1 MPEHYEL
8 RIRKEALKFSA
19 SHMTVFLDGS
29 KEALHGHQYQPSL
42 SVVLRD
48 ASFENLIPFSDFK
61 SAMKKIAGLWDEKVL
76 IATKNP
82 FYQKIKTTR
91 ASHEFKLCGKRYIIP
106 TDETVLLAVDNITC
120 EALARAYYEFLRA
133 ELDDLLDNPNLIS
146 VSVLIEEAPGQGA
159 VYTRVNTR

>member
-19 SHMTVFLDGS
+19 SHMTVFKDGS

-42 SVVLRD
+42 SVVLKD

-61 SAMKKIAGLWDEKVL
+61 TAMKKIAVLWDEKVL
-76 IATKNP
+76 IATQNP

-91 ASHEFKLCGKRYIIP
+91 ASHEFKLCGKRYVIPNRVKNIGKSIQSFCDAATSRGLFQNILLKNLDHLMIKNMQEIIIN
-106 TDETVLLAVDNITC
+106 E
-120 EALARAYYEFLRA
+120 
-133 ELDDLLDNPNLIS
+133 
-146 VSVLIEEAPGQGA
+146 
-159 VYTRVNTR
+159 